1 MKKRIWKAT
10 VCAVCFIFAVIFSIS
25 IYSDGKEKE
34 KSRMFVCAESVGD
47 AGKFDGISIPS
58 GVKFFSSFEKETEKK
73 EEETDTDEDLTPL
86 DENAEESEEEIKK
99 LDLPTAEGASQIMYS
114 THKGREYIR
123 AGKVSSAES
132 LNLTFDLSGYD
143 VRPAGGVM
151 GIGIFAQGSDNSEAK
166 YSKTVIKLEVSDGE
180 AKYSLTFPIA
190 ANTPTVIYFGCDDF
204 IEDFRVDVLTVEAM
218 SNGSCK
224 LSSLRLTEPFV
235 AEERSLSFAKRNNC
249 VWMSVLEGRASLT
262 GDSVV
267 LETSN
272 SECVLAVGTESYGTP
287 GDEYVNTV
295 RYVELGAAEGHGAVA
310 VEGANTNSA
319 GGSFRNID
327 GEGKSVLVRLT
338 SPAPLGNVFEFK
350 SSTGENLTLSNICF
364 VSTKEKTEDAYQPL
378 TTLSVTDGILH
389 GEGSLDSA
397 TVKEHRKKKLCVYMV
412 PAIGGEPVMIGETG
426 VATRFS
432 FDISLENYPHAVS
445 DSMFY
450 VGITDSD
457 GKVYKTGEAKF
468 VSLPTVT
475 WDDRSVYALSGV
487 DPIAVYESGASTVMV
502 DVDIAKLT
510 STGTTGSTTVTSGG
524 YVYGFNNKYLSELDS
539 SMDFYVT
546 SDVSVYLRLVCTEEL
561 RSRLDGTL
569 LTYTLTGDEV
579 ILRSDTAEAVNMYS
593 ALTRFLCGRYQGISS
608 IVLGNG
614 VNSEKLTGI
623 PTSDIYK
630 YASDIAM
637 AARLVGGNA
646 AVTSGAF
653 VTLPISTCGGESF
666 SAEMLSSLVS
676 ERLSRLGPVPYALM
690 YTSDKCEYPVAMSTI
705 MNSIYLNGTAGVSFN
720 VFCYEPT
727 EQYDGL
733 TDTYKELCDSASQT
747 NTVKVF
753 LSQKRLAEKL
763 PVEALNGLKKDMM
776 TENSVLIDAE
786 AIPLSSF
793 DVNSVKGSAFMW
805 DFTSAGS
812 RLGWIPGYGISAM
825 ATVKETPLL
834 DPSETRVLRC
844 VTEDTENSVAGIML
858 CRYPMPINLGDAPY
872 LEFVY
877 KYTAS
882 HPVKTV
888 FVFGNGE
895 NRAEFSVPAEI
906 VPDEDGKYRVICDL
920 SEFSVHSATSYVG
933 IIIYS
938 DEKVTFDLTS
948 VRVMSKTLS
957 NEEVKNLITKLPE
970 EEKTPIPTA
979 KIAVITA
986 IFVVLLI
993 IAVRIFVVL
1002 KRYDSKLVNVVKK
1015 RRKY

>member
-10 VCAVCFIFAVIFSIS
+10 VCAVCVVLAVIFSIS

-34 KSRMFVCAESVGD
+34 KSRMFVCAESVGES
-47 AGKFDGISIPS
+47 GRFDGIDIPS
-58 GVKFFSSFEKETEKK
+58 DIKLFSSFEKAEKAEK
-73 EEETDTDEDLTPL
+73 EETDADEVLTPL
-86 DENAEESEEEIKK
+86 DETEEEIKK
-99 LDLPTAEGASQIMYS
+99 LELPSAEGASQIMYS
-114 THKGREYIR
+114 TYKSREYIR
-123 AGKVSSAES
+123 VGKISSAES
-132 LNLTFDLSGYD
+132 LKLSFDLSGYD
-143 VRPAGGVM
+143 VLPDGRVM
-151 GIGIFAQGSDNSEAK
+151 GIGIFAQGSDNSETE
-166 YSKTVIKLEVSDGE
+166 YSKTLIKLEVSDGE
-180 AKYSLTFPIA
+180 EKYGMTFPIA
-190 ANTPTVIYFGCDDF
+190 ANTPTVIYFECDDF
-204 IEDFRVDVLTVEAM
+204 IEDFRVDTLNVEAM
-218 SNGSCK
+218 SSGNCK

-235 AEERSLSFAKRNNC
+235 TEGTSLSFAKKSNC
-249 VWMSVLEGRASLT
+249 VWMSVLKGQATLT

-267 LETSN
+267 LETAN
-272 SECVLAVGTESYGTP
+272 TECVLAVGTESYGVP
-287 GDEYVNTV
+287 DDEYSNTV
-295 RYVELGAAEGHGAVA
+295 RYVELAASEGHGAVNI
-310 VEGANTNSA
+310 EGANTSSA
-319 GGSFRNID
+319 GGAFRNID
-327 GEGKSVLVRLT
+327 GEGKSVLARLT
-338 SPAPLGNVFEFK
+338 VPPHLGNVFEFK
-350 SSTGENLTLSNICF
+350 SSTAENITLSKICF
-364 VSTKEKTEDAYQPL
+364 VSTKEKPEGAYQPL
-378 TTLSVTDGILH
+378 TVLSVTDGILH

-397 TVKEHRKKKLCVYMV
+397 TVKEHRKKKLCVYMMPV
-412 PAIGGEPVMIGETG
+412 IGGEPVMIGETG

-468 VSLPTVT
+468 VSLPAVT

-487 DPIAVYESGASTVMV
+487 DPIAVYESGASTVMI

-546 SDVSVYLRLVCTEEL
+546 SDVSVYLRLICTEEL

-614 VNSEKLTGI
+614 VNSEKFTGI

-630 YASDIAM
+630 YACDIAM
-637 AARLVGGNA
+637 AARVVGGNA

-653 VTLPISTCGGESF
+653 VTLPISTNGGESF
-666 SAEMLSSLVS
+666 SAEMMSSLVA
-676 ERLSRLGPVPYALM
+676 ERLSRIGPVPYALM
-690 YTSDKCEYPVAMSTI
+690 YTSDKCEYPVAMSTV
-705 MNSIYLNGTAGVSFN
+705 MNSIYLSGTAAVSLN
-720 VFCYEPT
+720 VFCYEPC
-727 EQYDGL
+727 EPYDGL
-733 TDTYKELCDSASQT
+733 TDAYKELCDGAAQT

-763 PVEALNGLKKDMM
+763 SVDALNGLKKDMM
-776 TENSVLIDAE
+776 TENSVQIDAE

-793 DVNSVKGSAFMW
+793 NMNSVKGSAFMW

-906 VPDEDGKYRVICDL
+906 VPDKDGKYRVVCDL
-920 SEFSVHSATSYVG
+920 SEFSVRSDMSYAG

-957 NEEVKNLITKLPE
+957 NEEVKNLITKPSE
-970 EEKTPIPTA
+970 EEKPPIPIV
-979 KIAVITA
+979 KITVITA
-986 IFVVLLI
+986 VSAVLLI
-993 IAVRIFVVL
+993 VAARVFVL
-1002 KRYDSKLVNVVKK
+1002 LRRYDSKLVNVVKK